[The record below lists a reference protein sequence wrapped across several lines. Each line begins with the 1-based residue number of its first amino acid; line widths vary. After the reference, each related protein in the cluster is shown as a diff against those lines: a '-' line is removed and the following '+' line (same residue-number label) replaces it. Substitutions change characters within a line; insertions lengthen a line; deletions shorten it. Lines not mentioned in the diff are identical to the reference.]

1 MTLNTFRNMRHTLI
15 LLLLATNVFRPAPAG
30 AEDRGGRKSPT
41 ELHMEKQGLVE
52 IGTIDATIPVSLMY
66 TRPDNF
72 TGRMLY
78 TDLHRAY
85 LHPEAA
91 EALRKAQ
98 AALRKLR
105 PDLSL
110 KVFDAARPMSVQQRM
125 YDAVK
130 GTSKNIYVSNP
141 RNGGGLHNY
150 GLAVDITL
158 CDAAT
163 GDTLPMGT
171 KIDYMGRLAHVS
183 NEDGMVRA
191 GRLKRQARDNRR
203 LLRRVMAAGG
213 FKVLSTEWWHFN
225 LRTRA
230 EAKARYKVI
239 R

>member
-1 MTLNTFRNMRHTLI
+1 MLHTLI
-15 LLLLATNVFRPAPAG
+15 IILLATILPPAASG
-30 AEDRGGRKSPT
+30 SAEKGFGTAEDRGTKKSAT
-41 ELHMEKQGLVE
+41 ELRMEKQGMVD
-52 IGTIDATIPVSLMY
+52 IAAIDATIPVSLMY
-66 TRPDNF
+66 ARADNF
-72 TGRMLY
+72 TGRVLY

-91 EALRKAQ
+91 EGLRKAQ

-110 KVFDAARPMSVQQRM
+110 KVYDAARPMSVQQRM
-125 YDAVK
+125 YDCVK
-130 GTSKNIYVSNP
+130 GTPKNIYVSNP

-158 CDAAT
+158 CEAAT

-171 KIDYMGRLAHVS
+171 KIDYMGRLAHVK
-183 NEDGMVRA
+183 NEDEMVRT
-191 GRLKRQARDNRR
+191 GRLKRAARENRR

-213 FKVLSTEWWHFN
+213 FKVLATEWWHFN
-225 LRTRA
+225 LRSRA